1 MNEQKK
7 AQALGSTP
15 ATVTGATP
23 PSTSATLSEVSWSVA
38 LWDPGWDLGT
48 NGGAVVFQVTGGSGA
63 LAVIL
68 ASQEPVPN
76 PPAATA
82 PYAGDVYAAGVRP
95 DEGSPGAAW
104 VGKSNASGGISG
116 FLASDKNFSWPAT
129 PFWLWVR
136 YQPDGTITIGQDRF
150 VGQNPLAQYKDA
162 QPLNGIRYVGLML
175 PGGGPVTVS
184 EVQLMPNV
192 PVQYQLISENISVPD
207 PTSDDYSTISITP
220 SASKQSF
227 NGNLQIINQVEISG
241 MSIKTST
248 DSALASLNNAENI
261 ESLTIYADT
270 VEIDQTLNLPQ
281 TAVTIYARNLIFS
294 GADARIVTTPVFKQ
308 NTPATTLPGD
318 KGLDG
323 GSVTLNIGG
332 FVLQNGATTAFDL
345 TGCEGQPGGPGNTPM
360 TTNMSGTPFDPFY
373 PENASNGGPSSSGFG
388 GSNVVFYYY
397 TYKDTEDT
405 PISNDSVTQGA
416 QSWPED
422 GPAAQAAGTPGDGG
436 DGGKL
441 ISTIDIKA
449 QAGEG
454 VLKQPGGKSG
464 PKGADMPG
472 APAGTPNP
480 AYWQIYHYEYHGGC
494 QQGSPDIS
502 WSNPSHTSK
511 PGKSAPAPPP
521 AHPTGNQGTYA
532 VAGSPAYSWLH
543 PYNLQVALSYVS
555 DAYLNGQFQTAQQ
568 ILSAYEQA
576 LNAYSAPPSAFQT
589 AFSQAAQ
596 TITNLLNRLASNL
609 DYYGNPAGWV
619 PMLSFQSNLAIYQ
632 AEVQA
637 AIPQMYLAYR
647 ILKAAS
653 SVQSATQMLTNGIT
667 QLQSDIKT
675 AMQAYAAADS
685 ELPSIDAQIG
695 NVVTQL
701 NALTP
706 QLEALQQ
713 KLLEQAQKDVE
724 EEHEAL
730 FFVRMLAGIAQMF
743 PVGQPALGA
752 IGTGL
757 NIISNIDT
765 SQPLDTFTQ
774 LGDLLDKYKGSDL
787 DASSDATKA
796 GQENNDVN
804 NPADAGVNA
813 KSLIEASAGVINGL
827 KTITAGFQGLSV
839 SNEEVEAK
847 LKQIEAANV
856 YYQFYVQQIRELNTL
871 KGSLATQ
878 LKTTLQQLVEAND
891 TINSDLL
898 KIDNMYTQRALE
910 FALLNHQ
917 ALIFAKDMGQAAR
930 DRLVRYQYYLVK
942 SYEYLMLEP
951 YGQADYQLNAV
962 VKAFQNLESN
972 SNPDG
977 TLSPADYEQ
986 LATVYNT
993 VLVTIA
999 DQILTKYE
1007 SQPIQQTT
1015 KFVVPLTADQL
1026 AALNANNQVTMNLMA
1041 MNEWNYD
1048 WEGVRITK
1056 VATNYIELSDGSSAG
1071 DNGTNEATEQ
1081 DRASQINQVELTFM
1095 LGGTS
1100 PLRYLGNVYAFNP
1113 DTSSGNMNWG
1123 TTFNVQSSG
1132 SQRLVPVTPDPATES
1147 MMEQLLKSI
1156 SGVDPAPLTDY
1167 QPSASADITVS
1178 MNVLPS
1184 GTSATITNLKLEF
1197 DFTFMQAPANQTVLS
1212 IQTISDTTPA
1222 VSLTPLILLN
1232 QSDLSG
1238 NASGLGSFF
1247 RIFAQYQAVQATAPE
1262 TFGDYVFSRWQ
1273 YPNGGAASTSRS
1285 IECVLNDNL
1294 LLQCVYAP
1302 QKSNN

>member
-1 MNEQKK
+1 MNEQKR
-7 AQALGSTP
+7 ADALGSTP
-15 ATVTGATP
+15 ATVTVATP
-23 PSTSATLSEVSWSVA
+23 PSTTTTLSEVSWSVA
-38 LWDPGWDLGT
+38 LWDPGWDLGAD
-48 NGGAVVFQVTGGSGA
+48 GGAVVFQVTGGSGA

-68 ASQEPVPN
+68 ASKETVLN
-76 PPAATA
+76 PPAAPA
-82 PYAGDVYAAGVRP
+82 PFEGDVYAAGIRP
-95 DEGSPGAAW
+95 DEGSPGVAW
-104 VGKSNASGGISG
+104 IGKSSMSGGISA
-116 FLASDKNFSWPAT
+116 FLASDKNFTLPAT
-129 PFWLWVR
+129 PFWLWVS

-150 VGQNPLAQYKDA
+150 VGQNPLVQYQDP
-162 QPLNGIRYVGLML
+162 QPLSGIRYVGLML
-175 PGGGPVTVS
+175 PAGGPVNVS
-184 EVQLMPNV
+184 AIELIPNV
-192 PVQYQLISENISVPD
+192 PVQYQLISENIAVPD

-220 SASKQSF
+220 SASAQPF
-227 NGNLQIINQVEISG
+227 NGNVQIVNQVEISG

-248 DSALASLNNAENI
+248 DSSLASLNNAQNI

-281 TAVTIYARNLIFS
+281 TTVTIYARNLIFS
-294 GADARIVTTPVFKQ
+294 GAAARIVTTPVFKQ

-323 GSVTLNIGG
+323 GSITLNIGS
-332 FVLQNGATTAFDL
+332 FKMQNGATTAFDL
-345 TGCEGQPGGPGNTPM
+345 TGCEGQPGGPGNTPI

-373 PENASNGGPSSSGFG
+373 PENASNGGPSSTGFG
-388 GSNVVFYYY
+388 GSNIVFYYY
-397 TYKDTEDT
+397 TYNDTEDT
-405 PISNDSVTQGA
+405 PTSNESVTQGTQA
-416 QSWPED
+416 WPED
-422 GPAAQAAGTPGDGG
+422 GPAANAAGVPGDGG

-449 QAGEG
+449 QAGED

-464 PKGADMPG
+464 TKGADMQG

-494 QQGSPDIS
+494 QQGSPNIS
-502 WSNPSHTSK
+502 WSNPSHTSQ
-511 PGKSAPAPPP
+511 PGNNAPAPSP
-521 AHPTGNQGTYA
+521 AHPAGNPGTYA

-543 PYNLQVALSYVS
+543 PYNLQVALSYVA
-555 DAYLNGQFQTAQQ
+555 DAYLNGQFNTAQQ
-568 ILSAYEQA
+568 ILSAYDQA
-576 LNAYSAPPSAFQT
+576 LNAYTAPPAAFQT
-589 AFSQAAQ
+589 AFSQAVQ
-596 TITNLLNRLASNL
+596 TITNLLNRLAANL

-647 ILKAAS
+647 ILNAAS
-653 SVQSATQMLTNGIT
+653 SVQSATQMLTTGIT
-667 QLQSDIKT
+667 QLQSDIQT

-685 ELPSIDAQIG
+685 ELSSIDAQIG
-695 NVVTQL
+695 NVITQL

-706 QLEALQQ
+706 QLEQLQQ
-713 KLLEQAQKDVE
+713 KLLEEARKDVE

-730 FFVRMLAGIAQMF
+730 FFVRLLAGIAQMF
-743 PVGQPALGA
+743 PIGQPALGA

-765 SQPLDTFTQ
+765 SKPLDTFNQ
-774 LGDLLDKYKGSDL
+774 LGDLLAQYKDSNPDGS
-787 DASSDATKA
+787 ADATKEKQDS
-796 GQENNDVN
+796 GDVN
-804 NPADAGVNA
+804 NPADAGINA
-813 KSLIEASAGVINGL
+813 KSLIEASTGVINGL
-827 KTITAGFQGLSV
+827 KIITTGFQGLSV

-856 YYQFYVQQIRELNTL
+856 YYQFYVGQINNLNVLKETL
-871 KGSLATQ
+871 AAQ
-878 LKTTLQQLVEAND
+878 LKTTLQQLVEANN

-917 ALIFAKDMGQAAR
+917 ALIFAKDMGQSAR

-942 SYEYLMLEP
+942 SYEYLMLEA

-972 SNPDG
+972 QRPDG
-977 TLSPADYEQ
+977 TLTPADYQQ
-986 LATVYNT
+986 LTTVYNT
-993 VLVTIA
+993 VLVNIA

-1007 SQPIQQTT
+1007 SQPIQKTT

-1048 WEGVRITK
+1048 WEGVRITN
-1056 VATNYIELSDGSSAG
+1056 VATNFIELSDGSSAG
-1071 DNGTNEATEQ
+1071 DNGTNEVTEQ
-1081 DRASQINQVELTFM
+1081 DRSSSINQVELTFT
-1095 LGGTS
+1095 LGGIS
-1100 PLRYLGNVYAFNP
+1100 PLTYQGNVYAFKP

-1123 TTFNVQSSG
+1123 TTFNVQSGG
-1132 SQRLVPVTPDPATES
+1132 SQRLVAVVPDPATES
-1147 MMEQLLKSI
+1147 MLEQLLKSI
-1156 SGVDPAPLTDY
+1156 GNVDPSPLTDY

-1178 MNVLPS
+1178 MKVLPS
-1184 GTSATITNLKLEF
+1184 GTSATITSLKLEF
-1197 DFTFMQAPANQTVLS
+1197 DFTFMQAPANQAALS
-1212 IQTISDTTPA
+1212 IQTFSDTTPA
-1222 VSLTPLILLN
+1222 VALAPLILLN
-1232 QSDLSG
+1232 QPDLSG
-1238 NASGLGSFF
+1238 NASGQGSFF
-1247 RIFAQYQAVQATAPE
+1247 RIFAQYQAVQVTAPE

-1273 YPNGGAASTSRS
+1273 YPNGEVASTSRS
-1285 IECVLNDNL
+1285 INCTLNDDL

-1302 QKSNN
+1302 QSPNN